1 MRNLS
6 QCLGVFFLKLLTY
19 RRNWRSYRPFGTID
33 EKNSWRIWELSES
46 KTHSRENLVSQQLQ
60 RETVAVLES
69 VNVMESTH
77 AFLTGSFI
85 HSWNIFVIFPRH
97 DLTPASQ
104 LALRRIVL
112 RNLEK
117 KKRKKYSASWVC
129 VFYRQSSL
137 TTRITMHFPLK
148 WALYFI
154 HF

>member
-60 RETVAVLES
+60 RETVAVLEL

-148 WALYFI
+148 WALCFI

>member
-1 MRNLS
+1 MNVSPQRVTYHNAWA
-6 QCLGVFFLKLLTY
+6 FFLKLLTY
-19 RRNWRSYRPFGTID
+19 RRNWRSYRSFGTID
-33 EKNSWRIWELSES
+33 EKNSWRIWKLSEN

-60 RETVAVLES
+60 RETVAVLEL

-104 LALRRIVL
+104 LASRRIVL

-117 KKRKKYSASWVC
+117 KNEQNTLHLGC
-129 VFYRQSSL
+129 VSSTGSL
-137 TTRITMHFPLK
+137 V
-148 WALYFI
+148 
-154 HF
+154 